1 MAINV
6 LLAFWVLSEVLLSFR
21 RRSARALRRKG
32 GLGSV
37 VLVWLV
43 IILCIVAANLVLFL
57 YPRRFPGNASAYTAI
72 AAVLILLGIGVRWW
86 AILTL
91 GRFFSVDIAVQDRHR
106 VVQEGPYR
114 LVRHP
119 AYTGLLISFL
129 GMGIAFMNWLSLI
142 LVVVPVSSFFI
153 YRIKIE
159 EDALSEELGV
169 TYLEYRSKTKRLV
182 PGVF

>member
-1 MAINV
+1 MVIN
-6 LLAFWVLSEVLLSFR
+6 LLVALWVLSEVLLSLR

-43 IILCIVAANLVLFL
+43 IIVSIAAANLVLFVS
-57 YPRRFPGNASAYTAI
+57 PRRFPGNASVYTTVAAI
-72 AAVLILLGIGVRWW
+72 LILAGIGFRWW
-86 AILTL
+86 AIITL
-91 GRFFSVDIAVQDRHR
+91 GRFFSVDIALQEQHR

-129 GMGIAFMNWLSLI
+129 GMGIAFMNWLSLV
-142 LVVVPVSSFFI
+142 LVMVPITAFFL

-159 EDALSEELGV
+159 EEALSEELGPA
-169 TYLEYRSKTKRLV
+169 YLEYRRMTKRLL